1 MAFPYLQAAAL
12 LYGAFRYFFKPAPK
26 KAGYKG
32 GSIEVSATANA
43 PVPLVYGNCE
53 VTGNIIYKE
62 DTTSATNNLAVGL
75 CEGQIEGIDSV
86 RINGVNIPV
95 APDTYQGCS
104 YTPYYGTAA
113 QTTDSRFTSSTMY
126 VTCYEN
132 NYVDEGDDTVQDWSS
147 TKRLYIEDDNGDNK
161 SKYLFLKFSI
171 AALNLTASSDITS
184 AYLRLYKNSTSLTS
198 NHTVYVY
205 EMADDSWTESTVKWS
220 NKPAFGDQIT
230 TVSGSLFNG
239 TQEYYDIN
247 ISQWVKDTFDY
258 DASKIVGIG
267 MSVVN
272 SSTGV
277 AQAVFTSRDA
287 AGAPQVLIKYAP
299 KELTAFAHTA
309 YVALTVVDSELF
321 KGHINDIKVTV
332 RGKLIYDGDASPN
345 YSRTPAWVVYDLLT
359 SARYG
364 ADIPTALINASSFTA
379 VASYNDTS
387 VTTDEGTTEP
397 RHRCDVVFDDKDT
410 VADRI
415 NAVLASFGGYL
426 YTLDGKINLGVD
438 CSASSSHSFTMDN
451 IVAGSFNFWMIDKS
465 EAPNDVSVMYY
476 DAANDFKAS
485 YVNVKDQTLID
496 SYGRNFEEIQLTC
509 INRYSQASRMAKYYL
524 NKTIYSTYGCSFKVS
539 INHCNVAPGDV
550 CEITH
555 TVPGWTAKDFR
566 IISVVEDSND
576 ELEITCEEYDSD
588 LYSDE
593 GLPYT
598 PPEGSTLPNP
608 NELPPIVTGLTLTES
623 HAQGDDGTYIP
634 QIKVDWT
641 VPDYQFPLQYI
652 VWYKLHAAADYIYWE
667 LSTDNLAYINTDGAG
682 QYDVVVQTVNQL
694 SGIKTD
700 FGTSPSDTITLAG
713 KTDPP
718 SDVEFNDINCTFYQ
732 EVYLEWLPVTDADLA
747 FYEVRT
753 DTNWGNSTNLV
764 YQGKGTAYIMAN
776 PALTSYTFYIK
787 ARDLSDNYS
796 DNADSI
802 ALTKADPVLGA
813 ITIDFSGRDCFLT
826 WEHTEDKDFVK
837 YQIKVYSDAARTAL
851 VRTENIAS
859 PPYIYTYDNNAADN
873 SGTAIRHPYFTV
885 YKLTTLAQSASQ
897 NCDDDNAAPGAPT
910 GLTLTPG
917 QGKLFISWT
926 APAGSDIIGY
936 NVYAKTSSPAD
947 TLIAFVNATNYTF
960 DPESENTYYVTV
972 AAVDPFGEG
981 TKCSE
986 ETQTTNPYALTNYS
1000 LDVPMTSGINYT
1012 VAAGKVTWTTG
1023 KLWYEDAEYTIAAE
1037 TTGTDDE
1044 FIYWDKDTPTV
1055 FQHSDTP
1062 PALDDD
1068 VWVMAYFDGT
1078 SVSGAYAQKIIHGG
1092 LIQADSI
1099 EASKLSVD
1107 QLSAISA
1114 NLGTVTSGTMQTTST
1129 ANTQYIKLDGADNTL
1144 KFVDAAGVNVLKIDD
1159 NINASGAP
1167 GIEIGSSDGG
1177 RVYIADTDA
1186 PSTSNLVLSNN
1197 VVALTSTGG
1206 GSPFN
1211 VTQNSS
1217 DLDDGVLRINY
1228 TPADKGIFIQC
1239 DNNGNKNFVVY
1250 ADGDVS
1256 AAGTITTAD
1265 DVVVGDKLIFNR
1277 ANDVTINATSPAS
1290 GPLTYTI
1297 PDAGAAASFVMTAGA
1312 QTVNG
1317 IKTFGSFPVTPS
1329 AAPTTDYQVANKK
1342 YVDDNAG
1349 GSTSPGGSDSNVQY
1363 NNGGAFG
1370 GDATF
1375 VYNDWTHRLTM
1386 QSASTGSNA
1395 VFTTSTTD
1403 GADIDGLLVTNAQD
1417 PGNGNFG
1424 SSIGFSKHGSVTR
1437 HAAIVAKQTTTDSD
1451 QVGLS
1456 IFTHPSTTGADP
1468 MVEAIEI
1475 SHTGHITLKN
1485 SATVFKLI
1493 DCPTLSMKVPAAN
1506 YATLEQIKTNGSG
1519 SAGVYAMGFN
1529 TGGTYS
1535 LLGSIRLPLDY
1546 KDGTSL
1552 YPHINRMIDVA
1563 PDATSD
1569 VVRIGLEYTWCLEDG
1584 TMSNTSTPEKEIA
1597 VGANS
1602 STKLIRSELDAISG
1616 SGKTAGSTLIYRL
1629 YREAAVTGVE
1639 CERNLY
1645 ITSLA
1650 FEYESDKL
1658 GSNAT
1663 TV

>member
-12 LYGAFRYFFKPAPK
+12 LYGAYRYFTKPKLKDA
-26 KAGYKG
+26 AYKG
-32 GSIEVSATANA
+32 GNIEVTATSNA
-43 PVPLVYGNCE
+43 SVPICYGNCE

-62 DTTSATNNLAVGL
+62 DTTSATNQLAVGL
-75 CEGQIEGIDSV
+75 CEGPIQSIDSV
-86 RINGVNIPV
+86 TVNGISIP
-95 APDTYQGCS
+95 AYPTEYEGCS
-104 YTPYYGTAA
+104 YTPHYGTAA
-113 QTTDSRFTSSTMY
+113 QTTDARFTTSLMRVACS
-126 VTCYEN
+126 EN
-132 NYVDEGDDTVQDWSS
+132 NYVDEANPDVVQNYYATD
-147 TKRLYIEDDNGDNK
+147 RLIVYDNK
-161 SKYLFLKFSI
+161 LTGLEKYTFLKFNISS
-171 AALNLTASSDITS
+171 LNLTASSDISS
-184 AYLRLYKNSTSLTS
+184 ATLRLTVVYNTPAMD
-198 NHTVYVY
+198 HTFYVY
-205 EMADDSWTESTVKWS
+205 KVTDDSWTETTVTWN

-230 TVSGSLFNG
+230 TIDGGSIVAANSV
-239 TQEYYDIN
+239 YCDID
-247 ISQWVKDTFDY
+247 ITQWVKDTFDD

-267 MSVVN
+267 LKL
-272 SSTGV
+272 V
-277 AQAVFTSRDA
+277 AGSNDQQVTISSRDSG
-287 AGAPQVLIKYAP
+287 GAPELLIGYSP
-299 KELTAFAHTA
+299 KELVAFAHTA
-309 YVALTVVDSELF
+309 YVALTIKDSELF
-321 KGHINDIKVTV
+321 KGHINDIKV
-332 RGKLIYDGDASPN
+332 RLHGRKIYDGDVNPN
-345 YSRTPAWVVYDLLT
+345 YSTNPAWCVYDQLT

-364 ADIPTALINASSFTA
+364 ADIPTALINAASFTA
-379 VASYNDTS
+379 VASYCDTAITNEDGVS
-387 VTTDEGTTEP
+387 ET

-438 CSASSSHSFTMDN
+438 SSASISHTFTMDN

-700 FGTSPSDTITLAG
+700 FGTSPSETITLAG

-753 DTNWGNSTNLV
+753 DTNWGNATNLV

-796 DNADSI
+796 DTADSL

-936 NVYAKTSSPAD
+936 NVYAKTSSPAN
-947 TLIAFVNATNYTF
+947 TLVAFVNATNYTF

-1012 VAAGKVTWTTG
+1012 VAGGKVTWTTG

-1037 TTGTDDE
+1037 TTGTAHA
-1044 FIYWDKDTPTV
+1044 FIYWDKDSPTV
-1055 FQHSDTP
+1055 FQHSDTA

-1078 SVSGAYAQKIIHGG
+1078 NVSGAYAQKIIHGG

-1114 NLGTVTSGTMQTTST
+1114 DLGTVTSGTMQTATT
-1129 ANTQYIKLDGADNTL
+1129 GQRVVVDGSANTL
-1144 KFVDAAGVNVLKIDD
+1144 KFYDSTNEDPVVTLDD
-1159 NINASGAP
+1159 NIISTRPGMKIESAEGAIIAMYDSDSSGP
-1167 GIEIGSSDGG
+1167 QTIITEQTIETATLSTGYAILATQLTANGNIIVADYDVGSGTGTLFEGRARGTPVFSVDSDGD
-1177 RVYIADTDA
+1177 ID
-1186 PSTSNLVLSNN
+1186 
-1197 VVALTSTGG
+1197 
-1206 GSPFN
+1206 
-1211 VTQNSS
+1211 
-1217 DLDDGVLRINY
+1217 
-1228 TPADKGIFIQC
+1228 C
-1239 DNNGNKNFVVY
+1239 NK
-1250 ADGDVS
+1250 
-1256 AAGTITTAD
+1256 ITTVD
-1265 DVVVGDKLIFNR
+1265 DITTGDKLIFNR
-1277 ANDVTINATSPAS
+1277 ANDVRVDATSPAS

-1312 QTVNG
+1312 QAVNG
-1317 IKTFGSFPVTPS
+1317 VKTFGSFPVTPS

-1349 GSTSPGGSDSNVQY
+1349 GSTSPGGSDSYVQY

-1375 VYNDWTHRLTM
+1375 VYNDTTHRLTA

-1456 IFTHPSTTGADP
+1456 IFTHPSSKASDP

-1506 YATLEQIKTNGSG
+1506 YATLERIKTNGSG
-1519 SAGVYAMGFN
+1519 SAGVYAMGFK

-1597 VGANS
+1597 VGADS
-1602 STKLIRSELDAISG
+1602 TTKLIRSELDAISG

>member
-113 QTTDSRFTSSTMY
+113 QTTDARFTTSTMY

-161 SKYLFLKFSI
+161 SKYMFLKFSI

-258 DASKIVGIG
+258 DSSKIVGIG
-267 MSVVN
+267 ISVVN

-364 ADIPTALINASSFTA
+364 ADIPTSLINASSFTA

-387 VTTDEGTTEP
+387 VTTDEGTSEP

-426 YTLDGKINLGVD
+426 YTLDGKINIGVD
-438 CSASSSHSFTMDN
+438 CSASSSHTFTMDN

-652 VWYKLHAAADYIYWE
+652 VWYKLTADADYIYWE

-732 EVYLEWLPVTDADLA
+732 EVYLEWLPVTDTDLA

-776 PALTSYTFYIK
+776 PALTTYTFYIK

-796 DNADSI
+796 DTADSI
-802 ALTKADPVLGA
+802 ELTKADPVLGA

-837 YQIKVYSDAARTAL
+837 YKVEVYSDSARETL
-851 VRTENIAS
+851 IRTENIAS
-859 PPYIYTYDNNAADN
+859 PPYIYTYENNASDN
-873 SGTAIRHPYFTV
+873 SGTAIRHPYFTI
-885 YKLTTLAQSASQ
+885 YKLTTLAQEDSQ
-897 NCDDDNAAPGAPT
+897 NADDANEAPGAPT

-917 QGKLFISWT
+917 QGKLFVSWT

-1000 LDVPMTSGINYT
+1000 LDVPMTRGINYT
-1012 VAAGKVTWTTG
+1012 VDTGALFWTTG
-1023 KLWYEDAEYTIAAE
+1023 KLWYEGTEYTIAAE
-1037 TTGTDDE
+1037 ETGTAHA
-1044 FIYWDKDTPTV
+1044 FIYWDKDSPTV
-1055 FQHSDTP
+1055 FQHSDTA

-1068 VWVMAYFDGT
+1068 VWLMAYFDGT
-1078 SVSGAYAQKIIHGG
+1078 DVYSAFAQKIIHGG

-1107 QLSAISA
+1107 SLSAITA
-1114 NLGTVTSGTMQTTST
+1114 NMGTVTSGTMQTAASGKRIVVSGTNNNLSLYK
-1129 ANTQYIKLDGADNTL
+1129 ANGNEIIR
-1144 KFVDAAGVNVLKIDD
+1144 IDD
-1159 NINASGAP
+1159 
-1167 GIEIGSSDGG
+1167 EIGDFAGG
-1177 RVYIADTDA
+1177 DAYVASAGIAIYNDLQEPTYSYRTFLTGNGLYAINGSLDEF
-1186 PSTSNLVLSNN
+1186 SRGIYMTS
-1197 VVALTSTGG
+1197 
-1206 GSPFN
+1206 
-1211 VTQNSS
+1211 
-1217 DLDDGVLRINY
+1217 
-1228 TPADKGIFIQC
+1228 
-1239 DNNGNKNFVVY
+1239 
-1250 ADGDVS
+1250 GD
-1256 AAGTITTAD
+1256 IYFFRQTAD
-1265 DVVVGDKLIFNR
+1265 DTLLGHASKYISIRSENGVSSTMIFTLPNIGANANFIMSEGDQSI
-1277 ANDVTINATSPAS
+1277 DGV
-1290 GPLTYTI
+1290 
-1297 PDAGAAASFVMTAGA
+1297 
-1312 QTVNG
+1312 
-1317 IKTFGSFPVTPS
+1317 KTFEDFPVTPS

-1349 GSTSPGGSDSNVQY
+1349 GSTSPGGSDSYVQY

-1370 GDATF
+1370 GDDGM
-1375 VYNDWTHRLTM
+1375 VYDDTNERLTVTCILAGGQNSFAT
-1386 QSASTGSNA
+1386 QSADTG
-1395 VFTTSTTD
+1395 F
-1403 GADIDGLLVTNAQD
+1403 IDGLLLTS
-1417 PGNGNFG
+1417 NGDLG
-1424 SSIGFSKHGSVTR
+1424 AGELGASVAFSKNNSVTR
-1437 HAAIVAKQTTTDSD
+1437 HAAIAAKQITTDSD

-1456 IFTHPSTTGADP
+1456 IFTHPSGTGSDP

-1485 SATVFKLI
+1485 SATVFKEI
-1493 DCPTLSMKVPAAN
+1493 HVPFNQFKLRGTSDPALGKIAS
-1506 YATLEQIKTNGSG
+1506 NGASV
-1519 SAGVYAMGFN
+1519 GVYVYLFEY
-1529 TGGTYS
+1529 GGTDEIF
-1535 LLGSIRLPLDY
+1535 GAIVLPQDY
-1546 KDGTSL
+1546 KAAATL
-1552 YPHINRMIDVA
+1552 YPHIHRMLDVA
-1563 PDATSD
+1563 PDATTD
-1569 VVRIGLEYTWCLEDG
+1569 DFRIGMEYTWCEEDG
-1584 TMSNTSTPEKEIA
+1584 TMSATTSNELEIT
-1597 VGANS
+1597 VGADSN
-1602 STKLIRSELDAISG
+1602 TKLIRSELTSISG
-1616 SGKTAGSTLIYRL
+1616 SGHAAGSTLLFRL
-1629 YREAAVTGVE
+1629 YREPVVTGVDTE
-1639 CERNLY
+1639 SGVY
-1645 ITSLA
+1645 ITSLD

>member
-1 MAFPYLQAAAL
+1 MAFPYMQAAAL

-438 CSASSSHSFTMDN
+438 SSASSSHSFTMDN

-1037 TTGTDDE
+1037 TTGTAHA
-1044 FIYWDKDTPTV
+1044 FIYWDKDSPTV
-1055 FQHSDTP
+1055 FLHSDTP

-1107 QLSAISA
+1107 QLSAIA
-1114 NLGTVTSGTMQTTST
+1114 ADLGTITAGTVTGATIQTTTT
-1129 ANTQYIKLDGADNTL
+1129 ATAGVKLDTTSFRAYDASNGIV
-1144 KFVDAAGVNVLKIDD
+1144 FSIDAATGQTDMRNVTCQTTNTDPAIEITGHTASPTASEIAVTIQD
-1159 NINASGAP
+1159 NKGAP
-1167 GIEIGSSDGG
+1167 QIVFYDQGEARFNDSVTTGDDIIF
-1177 RVYIADTDA
+1177 DTG
-1186 PSTSNLVLSNN
+1186 TY
-1197 VVALTSTGG
+1197 
-1206 GSPFN
+1206 N
-1211 VTQNSS
+1211 VT
-1217 DLDDGVLRINY
+1217 
-1228 TPADKGIFIQC
+1228 
-1239 DNNGNKNFVVY
+1239 
-1250 ADGDVS
+1250 VS
-1256 AAGTITTAD
+1256 AATPE
-1265 DVVVGDKLIFNR
+1265 
-1277 ANDVTINATSPAS
+1277 ANVTM
-1290 GPLTYTI
+1290 TI
-1297 PDAGAAASFVMTAGA
+1297 PALAGGASASFVMTEAA

-1317 IKTFGSFPVTPS
+1317 VKTFGSFPVTPS
-1329 AAPTTDYQVANKK
+1329 SAPTTDYQVANKK

-1375 VYNDWTHRLTM
+1375 VYNDTTHRLTA

-1485 SATVFKLI
+1485 SATVFKEI
-1493 DCPTLSMKVPAAN
+1493 HVPFNQFKLRGTSDPALGKIAS
-1506 YATLEQIKTNGSG
+1506 NGASV
-1519 SAGVYAMGFN
+1519 GVYVYLFEY
-1529 TGGTYS
+1529 GGTDEVF
-1535 LLGSIRLPLDY
+1535 GAIVLPQDY
-1546 KDGTSL
+1546 KAGATL
-1552 YPHINRMIDVA
+1552 YPHIHRMLDVA
-1563 PDATSD
+1563 PDATTD
-1569 VVRIGLEYTWCLEDG
+1569 DFRIGMEYTWCEEDG
-1584 TMSNTSTPEKEIA
+1584 TMSATTSNELEIT
-1597 VGANS
+1597 VGADSN
-1602 STKLIRSELDAISG
+1602 TKLIRSELTSISG
-1616 SGKTAGSTLIYRL
+1616 SGHAAGSTLLFRL
-1629 YREAAVTGVE
+1629 YREPVVTGVDTE
-1639 CERNLY
+1639 SGVY
-1645 ITSLA
+1645 ITSLD

>member
-1 MAFPYLQAAAL
+1 
-12 LYGAFRYFFKPAPK
+12 
-26 KAGYKG
+26 
-32 GSIEVSATANA
+32 
-43 PVPLVYGNCE
+43 
-53 VTGNIIYKE
+53 
-62 DTTSATNNLAVGL
+62 
-75 CEGQIEGIDSV
+75 
-86 RINGVNIPV
+86 
-95 APDTYQGCS
+95 
-104 YTPYYGTAA
+104 
-113 QTTDSRFTSSTMY
+113 
-126 VTCYEN
+126 
-132 NYVDEGDDTVQDWSS
+132 
-147 TKRLYIEDDNGDNK
+147 
-161 SKYLFLKFSI
+161 
-171 AALNLTASSDITS
+171 
-184 AYLRLYKNSTSLTS
+184 
-198 NHTVYVY
+198 
-205 EMADDSWTESTVKWS
+205 
-220 NKPAFGDQIT
+220 
-230 TVSGSLFNG
+230 
-239 TQEYYDIN
+239 
-247 ISQWVKDTFDY
+247 
-258 DASKIVGIG
+258 
-267 MSVVN
+267 
-272 SSTGV
+272 
-277 AQAVFTSRDA
+277 
-287 AGAPQVLIKYAP
+287 
-299 KELTAFAHTA
+299 
-309 YVALTVVDSELF
+309 
-321 KGHINDIKVTV
+321 
-332 RGKLIYDGDASPN
+332 
-345 YSRTPAWVVYDLLT
+345 
-359 SARYG
+359 
-364 ADIPTALINASSFTA
+364 
-379 VASYNDTS
+379 
-387 VTTDEGTTEP
+387 
-397 RHRCDVVFDDKDT
+397 
-410 VADRI
+410 
-415 NAVLASFGGYL
+415 
-426 YTLDGKINLGVD
+426 
-438 CSASSSHSFTMDN
+438 MDN
-451 IVAGSFNFWMIDKS
+451 IIAGSFNFWMIDKS

-700 FGTSPSDTITLAG
+700 FGTSPSETITLAG

-796 DNADSI
+796 DTADSI
-802 ALTKADPVLGA
+802 ELTKADPVLGA

-936 NVYAKTSSPAD
+936 NVYAKTSSPAN
-947 TLIAFVNATNYTF
+947 TLVAFVNATNYTF

-1037 TTGTDDE
+1037 TTGTAHA
-1044 FIYWDKDTPTV
+1044 FIYWDKDSPTV
-1055 FQHSDTP
+1055 FLHSDTP

-1078 SVSGAYAQKIIHGG
+1078 NVSGAYAQKIIHGG

-1114 NLGTVTSGTMQTTST
+1114 DLGTITSGTMQTATT
-1129 ANTQYIKLDGADNTL
+1129 GKRIVIDGSDNSL
-1144 KFVDAAGVNVLKIDD
+1144 SFYDGVAVDAIFELNTGVDGTNSGVLL
-1159 NINASGAP
+1159 
-1167 GIEIGSSDGG
+1167 
-1177 RVYIADTDA
+1177 R
-1186 PSTSNLVLSNN
+1186 
-1197 VVALTSTGG
+1197 
-1206 GSPFN
+1206 
-1211 VTQNSS
+1211 
-1217 DLDDGVLRINY
+1217 DGVIY
-1228 TPADKGIFIQC
+1228 
-1239 DNNGNKNFVVY
+1239 NFSE
-1250 ADGDVS
+1250 G
-1256 AAGTITTAD
+1256 GT
-1265 DVVVGDKLIFNR
+1265 
-1277 ANDVTINATSPAS
+1277 
-1290 GPLTYTI
+1290 
-1297 PDAGAAASFVMTAGA
+1297 
-1312 QTVNG
+1312 
-1317 IKTFGSFPVTPS
+1317 FPNS
-1329 AAPTTDYQVANKK
+1329 
-1342 YVDDNAG
+1342 
-1349 GSTSPGGSDSNVQY
+1349 
-1363 NNGGAFG
+1363 
-1370 GDATF
+1370 
-1375 VYNDWTHRLTM
+1375 
-1386 QSASTGSNA
+1386 
-1395 VFTTSTTD
+1395 
-1403 GADIDGLLVTNAQD
+1403 
-1417 PGNGNFG
+1417 
-1424 SSIGFSKHGSVTR
+1424 
-1437 HAAIVAKQTTTDSD
+1437 
-1451 QVGLS
+1451 LS
-1456 IFTHPSTTGADP
+1456 IDTCS
-1468 MVEAIEI
+1468 MVAY
-1475 SHTGHITLKN
+1475 N
-1485 SATVFKLI
+1485 
-1493 DCPTLSMKVPAAN
+1493 
-1506 YATLEQIKTNGSG
+1506 
-1519 SAGVYAMGFN
+1519 
-1529 TGGTYS
+1529 
-1535 LLGSIRLPLDY
+1535 
-1546 KDGTSL
+1546 
-1552 YPHINRMIDVA
+1552 
-1563 PDATSD
+1563 
-1569 VVRIGLEYTWCLEDG
+1569 
-1584 TMSNTSTPEKEIA
+1584 
-1597 VGANS
+1597 
-1602 STKLIRSELDAISG
+1602 
-1616 SGKTAGSTLIYRL
+1616 
-1629 YREAAVTGVE
+1629 
-1639 CERNLY
+1639 
-1645 ITSLA
+1645 
-1650 FEYESDKL
+1650 
-1658 GSNAT
+1658 
-1663 TV
+1663 